1 VKSCVVTSDSEG
13 ELHIH
18 VCLRRKR
25 TSMMEKAGGGA
36 GVKSCVPG
44 RIISMREINFSDYLV
59 VRCLGTDIELINA
72 SDCTSMWL

>member
-1 VKSCVVTSDSEG
+1 
-13 ELHIH
+13 
-18 VCLRRKR
+18 
-25 TSMMEKAGGGA
+25 MMEKASGGA